1 MNKLVLNKF
10 DDIQHVPLKVYN
22 RVVFLTNLHEDA
34 GVEAAREYVNM
45 FTDDERK
52 QMYIMQAA
60 VKTEGLKKIKEIV
73 TKGVEFSHEGY
84 AIE

>member
-1 MNKLVLNKF
+1 
-10 DDIQHVPLKVYN
+10 
-22 RVVFLTNLHEDA
+22 
-34 GVEAAREYVNM
+34 M